1 MQHYKTYITALAFLA
16 IGLLRAQ
23 EESPFA
29 AYDIP
34 AHNLLKFN
42 RFLINPTFSTVRE
55 DKSYFNMQHRNQALS
70 FEDNFSAYYLSYSG
84 RIGDRS
90 GVGLGVFN
98 QREGLI
104 DNYGVLANYGYG
116 IRLSPNS
123 NFTFG
128 ANFIYYN
135 SGVNQNRANPI
146 EADPALLELQSTSLF
161 SFQPGFNISYRNFDF
176 GLFAENLFDYNL
188 NTNESVTGFNQKTF
202 SAHLQHTHSFE
213 QGYGLFKDAR
223 LLSLVRARRVGE
235 TDLVLGV
242 NFIMEMPKL
251 GWVQMGYDTFY
262 GAAAGV
268 GFNISKR
275 VSLGYTVEQGFGTN
289 FENFGINHEISLAY
303 SFTPTLTENR
313 VSRDRK
319 RNKKKSDYTE
329 SVVQQ
334 NTTETQT
341 VIQQKDDELAELRR
355 QVRENNNLINQLLK
369 NKDSVENDKIA
380 QLQKTIDTLQSLLNK
395 KEEQKLA
402 NKTTSIVA
410 NKLVAKSTTKKQLTP
425 SKTKTTREIESLDL
439 PSMLSGYYII
449 ANVFRSEKYVDPFV
463 NKLEQKG
470 HKPGFFTNPKNNFK
484 YVFLKR
490 YSNMQNALKAYK
502 SKING
507 SYQEDVWIIK
517 INGSNASSA
526 DVKFDD
532 ESFLL
537 NFDYKQVYSN
547 PNIYKT
553 GFYLPLHIVQSQV
566 PILIAYSST

>member
-1 MQHYKTYITALAFLA
+1 MQQFKTYITALVLLAF
-16 IGLLRAQ
+16 GLLRAQ

-29 AYDIP
+29 SYDVP

-55 DKSYFNMQHRNQALS
+55 DKSYFNMQHRNQSVS
-70 FEDNFSAYYLSYSG
+70 FEDNYSAYYLSYSG

-116 IRLSPNS
+116 IRLSTKS

-146 EADPALLELQSTSLF
+146 EADPALLELQGTSLF
-161 SFQPGFNISYRNFDF
+161 SFQPGFNISYGNLDF

-188 NTNESVTGFNQKTF
+188 RTSESVTEFNQKTF
-202 SAHLQHTHSFE
+202 SAHIQHTHTLKRD
-213 QGYGLFKDAR
+213 YGLFEDAR
-223 LLSLVRARRVGE
+223 LLSLLRARRVGQK
-235 TDLVLGV
+235 DLVLGA
-242 NFIMEMPKL
+242 NMIIEMPKL
-251 GWVQMGYDTFY
+251 GWLQMGYDTFY

-268 GFNISKR
+268 GFNLGKR

-313 VSRDRK
+313 VSRDRR
-319 RNKKKSDYTE
+319 RNKKKSEYTE

-334 NTTETQT
+334 NTSETQT
-341 VIQQKDDELAELRR
+341 IIQQKDDELAELRR
-355 QVRENNNLINQLLK
+355 QVRENNDLINQLLK
-369 NKDSVENDKIA
+369 NKDAIESDKIA
-380 QLQKTIDTLQSLLNK
+380 ELQKTIDTLQSQLNK

-402 NKTTSIVA
+402 EKTQSIDS
-410 NKLVAKSTTKKQLTP
+410 KQLVAKSTTKKQVAP
-425 SKTKTTREIESLDL
+425 SKTETTRAIESLNV
-439 PSMLSGYYII
+439 PTIRSGYYII
-449 ANVFRSEKYVDPFV
+449 ANVFRSEKYVNPFV
-463 NKLEQKG
+463 QKLERKG
-470 HKPGFFTNPKNNFK
+470 LKPGFFTNPKNNFK

-490 YSNMQNALKAYK
+490 YSNMDNAMKAYK

-507 SYQEDVWIIK
+507 AYQEDVWIIK

-532 ESFLL
+532 ESNLL
-537 NFDYKQVYSN
+537 NFDKQVRVDYNTPKIERSLPQN
-547 PNIYKT
+547 ILKSLFPNQKSY
-553 GFYLPLHIVQSQV
+553 
-566 PILIAYSST
+566 AST